1 LNRGFA
7 LLLFVCS
14 CGYHAV
20 YADSSAARLHVRLV
34 RSLIPDSIA
43 SDEVLSGMREE
54 LARLGAL
61 EAGEG
66 FPRAEVEVLLADE
79 ASEGIAAVHGEP
91 AARATE
97 VSLAARAWIVRA
109 QGEAPESDTG
119 DVRAED
125 VIAVDESAGVP
136 DLRATAFH
144 ESDAL
149 RAAGHRLGQA
159 LARKLAHSVGAAL

>member
-1 LNRGFA
+1 M
-7 LLLFVCS
+7 
-14 CGYHAV
+14 
-20 YADSSAARLHVRLV
+20 
-34 RSLIPDSIA
+34 RSLIADSVA
-43 SDEVLSGMREE
+43 SDEVLSGLREE

-79 ASEGIAAVHGEP
+79 ASEGIAAEHGAP
-91 AARATE
+91 VARATE

-109 QGEAPESDTG
+109 QGDTPESDTG

-125 VIAVDESAGVP
+125 VIAVDESTGVP
-136 DLRATAFH
+136 DVRATAFH

-159 LARKLAHSVGAAL
+159 LARKLTHSAGAPL